1 MKKVDYLERTKR
13 NHFFIGGERGQKE
26 IQSLKIGVA
35 GLGGMGSNI
44 AEYLARLGVGWLN
57 LADPDTI
64 DVSNI
69 NRQVIAN
76 SKTVGMSKAQAS
88 HDELLRIAPDIDLQV
103 FDQGITQ
110 DSVEEFVAGC
120 DFIVDEIDVFPL
132 EAHEILHRECRKQK
146 VPVYSAYVV
155 GLGVHFYKFEGDE
168 FTFEDFISGYNEMDE
183 NEKFNLIVESFLGEA
198 PCYLGEKELESF
210 KQESL
215 QRGVPIFGPSCLVG
229 HSIVVSR
236 ILCDFL
242 GGKVLGHKIPKTPSM
257 PEYLKIDFTSMQL
270 EVRNCLKDR
279 EFQDGESEQH
289 QVHKKIVHK
298 QPA

>member
-1 MKKVDYLERTKR
+1 
-13 NHFFIGGERGQKE
+13 
-26 IQSLKIGVA
+26 
-35 GLGGMGSNI
+35 MGSNI
-44 AEYLARLGVGWLN
+44 AEQFARLGVGELS
-57 LADPDTI
+57 LAEHDTI
-64 DVSNI
+64 DISNI

-76 SKTVGMSKAQAS
+76 TVTVGKLKIDAS
-88 HDELLRIAPDIDLQV
+88 IDEITTIAPDIKINPFKL
-103 FDQGITQ
+103 GINEQ
-110 DSVEEFVAGC
+110 NVAEFIDGC
-120 DFIVDEIDVFPL
+120 QFVVDEIDVFPL
-132 EAHEILHRECRKQK
+132 EAHKILHDACRKK
-146 VPVYSAYVV
+146 NIPIYSAYVI

-298 QPA
+298 QPAQPF